1 MVVSI
6 GLLMEPRT
14 SKLET
19 SLILTMKN
27 LTTIASTALLYF
39 SAGVA
44 AQVVDDPSGEAD
56 AITAEVFAS
65 DIVAPDQQQERAT
78 VDEMPTLDQVVPVAD
93 DESEQIIGLPSP
105 NQTEDFSSPGQ
116 SSVPLPADATDEER
130 LLWHYTRYLELMKN
144 GVYDEADSAAKQVVE
159 LAIKV
164 KGPKS
169 IDFAKAL
176 TNLAIAQHQTKQ
188 FDAAQQNFQSAIEI
202 IEDKEDRLNE
212 QLINPL
218 KGLGAA
224 QLEDGRPDLASST
237 FRRAVHVTHVNEGPH
252 NLDQIAVL
260 ESLAEANLRL
270 GAVDEARNVQDTI
283 FALNQHAYASNSI
296 DIIPPLMRRASWQH
310 RAGLINDERTT
321 LRQVVRIIEL
331 ENGKNDLRLIDPLT
345 KLGQSFFYLDVSGVN
360 TYQGAAVTTGE
371 IYLKRALRIAT
382 ENPSSGWIRVAETSL
397 VLADYYMIGGMEQ
410 RARKIYQET
419 WRILTEDD
427 DRLDY
432 RREQLELLVP
442 LRQRPIPQYV
452 QSRTADSNSDPES
465 QLLQGNITVTYDISV
480 SGRATNLKII
490 EAAPAD
496 FTDMQRSVQ
505 RELRSRVYRP
515 RFVDARPAISDKQI
529 LVHRFFYTQAD
540 LVAIR
545 SESEPTEQDET

>member
-6 GLLMEPRT
+6 GSLSEPRT
-14 SKLET
+14 SQLET
-19 SLILTMKN
+19 SLIVTMKN
-27 LTTIASTALLYF
+27 LTTIASTTLLCF
-39 SAGVA
+39 AAGVA
-44 AQVVDDPSGEAD
+44 AQEADETSREAD

-65 DIVAPDQQQERAT
+65 DIVAPDQQQEAAP

-93 DESEQIIGLPSP
+93 DESEQIVEQPSA
-105 NQTEDFSSPGQ
+105 NQTEDFSSPENA
-116 SSVPLPADATDEER
+116 SVPLLADATDEEQ
-130 LLWHYTRYLELMKN
+130 LLWYYTRYLELMKN

-176 TNLAIAQHQTKQ
+176 TNLAIAQHRTKQ

-218 KGLGAA
+218 KGLGAS

-252 NLDQIAVL
+252 NLDQIEVL

-270 GAVDEARNVQDTI
+270 GAVDDAKNVQDTI
-283 FALNQHAYASNSI
+283 FALNQHAYAANSI
-296 DIIPPLMRRASWQH
+296 DIIPPLMRRAAWQH

-331 ENGKNDLRLIDPLT
+331 EKGKNDLYLIDPLT
-345 KLGQSFFYLDVSGVN
+345 KLGQSFFYLDVSGVSS
-360 TYQGAAVTTGE
+360 YQGAMVTTGE
-371 IYLKRALRIAT
+371 VYLKRALRIAT
-382 ENPSSGWIRVAETSL
+382 ENPSSSWKQVADTSL
-397 VLADYYMIGGMEQ
+397 VLGDYYMIGGMEQ
-410 RARKIYQET
+410 RAHKIYQET
-419 WRILTEDD
+419 WRILTGDD

-432 RREQLELLVP
+432 RREQLEQLVP
-442 LRQRPIPQYV
+442 LRHQPIPQYI
-452 QSRTADSNSDPES
+452 QGRTDDSNSDPEA
-465 QLLQGNITVTYDISV
+465 QLLQGNIKVTYDISA

-490 EAAPAD
+490 EAVPAD

-505 RELRSRVYRP
+505 RELRTRVYRP
-515 RFVDARPAISDKQI
+515 RFVDSRPAISDKQI

-540 LVAIR
+540 LDAIR
-545 SESEPTEQDET
+545 NESASTEQDET

>member
-1 MVVSI
+1 M
-6 GLLMEPRT
+6 T
-14 SKLET
+14 
-19 SLILTMKN
+19 N
-27 LTTIASTALLYF
+27 LTTIASTTLLF
-39 SAGVA
+39 FAAGVA
-44 AQVVDDPSGEAD
+44 AQEADETSREAD

-65 DIVAPDQQQERAT
+65 DIVAPDQQQEAAP
-78 VDEMPTLDQVVPVAD
+78 VGEMPTLDQVVPVAD
-93 DESEQIIGLPSP
+93 DESEEIVEQPST
-105 NQTEDFSSPGQ
+105 NQTEDFSSPEQ
-116 SSVPLPADATDEER
+116 ASVPLPADATDEEQ
-130 LLWHYTRYLELMKN
+130 LLWYYERYLDLMKN

-224 QLEDGRPDLASST
+224 QLEDGRPDLASTT

-252 NLDQIAVL
+252 HLDQIEVL
-260 ESLAEANLRL
+260 ESLAEASLRL
-270 GAVDEARNVQDTI
+270 GAVDDAKDVQDTI
-283 FALNQHAYASNSI
+283 FALNQHAYATNSI
-296 DIIPPLMRRASWQH
+296 DIIPPLMRRAAWQH
-310 RAGLINDERTT
+310 RASLINDERTT

-331 ENGKNDLRLIDPLT
+331 EKGKNDLRLIDPLT
-345 KLGQSFFYLDVSGVN
+345 RLGQSFFYLDVSGVSS
-360 TYQGAAVTTGE
+360 YQGAMVTTGE
-371 IYLKRALRIAT
+371 VYLKRALRIAT
-382 ENPSSGWIRVAETSL
+382 ENPSSSWQQVAETSL
-397 VLADYYMIGGMEQ
+397 VLGDYYVIGGMEQ

-432 RREQLELLVP
+432 RREQLEQLVT
-442 LRQRPIPQYV
+442 LRHRPIPQYI
-452 QSRTADSNSDPES
+452 QSRTDDSNSDPES
-465 QLLQGNITVTYDISV
+465 QLLQGNITVTYDILI

-490 EAAPAD
+490 EAVPAD
-496 FTDMQRSVQ
+496 FTDMQRRVQ
-505 RELRSRVYRP
+505 RELRNRVYRP
-515 RFVDARPAISDKQI
+515 RFVDSRPTISDKQI

-540 LVAIR
+540 LDAIR
-545 SESEPTEQDET
+545 SESASTEQDET